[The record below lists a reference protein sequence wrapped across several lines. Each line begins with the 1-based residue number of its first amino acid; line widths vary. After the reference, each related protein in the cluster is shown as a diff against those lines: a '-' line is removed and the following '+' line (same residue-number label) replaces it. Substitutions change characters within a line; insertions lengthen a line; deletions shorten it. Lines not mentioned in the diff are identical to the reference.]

1 MEKFKYLS
9 LEFILLKLMRL
20 KGKITKL
27 SITEGHS
34 YT

>member
-1 MEKFKYLS
+1 MEKCKYLS
-9 LEFILLKLMRL
+9 LEFILLKLMR